1 MAEGRR
7 TGRTTTV
14 AEIETARSLLDQLLS
29 ESRLYGTGPEFRE
42 LLNFLVRLRKFA
54 PFNALLLQLQKPG
67 LTWAA
72 SAREWREDFG
82 RWPRPGARPL
92 IILWPMGPVAFVYDV
107 LDTDGKALPESV
119 SAFSA
124 EGFRADLIVCFNR
137 LKRRTVIRT
146 HWIDA
151 GDGLGGSIRQVQ
163 APERPTKAGVYEM
176 CINRNHSEAIQFSSV
191 AHELGHLFLGH
202 LGPDKALDIPKRRPL
217 TEREVEFEAESVAFL
232 VGARNGVTVRSARYL
247 AHYVTPT
254 TTIDDL
260 DLYQVARAAGQV
272 EEFLGLTI
280 RTEYD
285 RPLSGRRGQMSL
297 L

>member
-1 MAEGRR
+1 
-7 TGRTTTV
+7 
-14 AEIETARSLLDQLLS
+14 
-29 ESRLYGTGPEFRE
+29 
-42 LLNFLVRLRKFA
+42 
-54 PFNALLLQLQKPG
+54 
-67 LTWAA
+67 
-72 SAREWREDFG
+72 
-82 RWPRPGARPL
+82 
-92 IILWPMGPVAFVYDV
+92 
-107 LDTDGKALPESV
+107 
-119 SAFSA
+119 
-124 EGFRADLIVCFNR
+124 
-137 LKRRTVIRT
+137 
-146 HWIDA
+146 
-151 GDGLGGSIRQVQ
+151 
-163 APERPTKAGVYEM
+163 M